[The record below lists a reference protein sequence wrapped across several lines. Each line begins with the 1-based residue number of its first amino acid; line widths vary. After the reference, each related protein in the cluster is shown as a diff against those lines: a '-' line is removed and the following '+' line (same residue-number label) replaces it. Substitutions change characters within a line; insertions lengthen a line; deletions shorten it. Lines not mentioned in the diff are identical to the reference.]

1 MWFYLHECQEQTNLQ
16 REKCSWLPVA
26 EGRGMESDCIW
37 VWGDENVLELD
48 SDENCT
54 TCEYTK
60 NHWIVFFKRVDLW
73 YMKLHFN

>member
-1 MWFYLHECQEQTNLQ
+1 
-16 REKCSWLPVA
+16 
-26 EGRGMESDCIW
+26 MESDCIW

-60 NHWIVFFKRVDLW
+60 NH
-73 YMKLHFN
+73 